1 MEESKGADSGEGER
15 GKEILKKITGYLH
28 SQILS
33 GDYSTSLNKSSAPTL
48 CIIPLKTPSALPD
61 PSINKEI

>member
-33 GDYSTSLNKSSAPTL
+33 GDYSTSLNK
-48 CIIPLKTPSALPD
+48 
-61 PSINKEI
+61 